1 MSIANSMTTL
11 FRNAANRGNGNSHV
25 ARSMPEGFEGILSQ
39 ELFARMLDVERK
51 RCERSGRRFVLML
64 LESARLLNSASE
76 NRAKVLGTLSGI
88 SRETDIVG
96 WYKDASILG
105 VIFTELDANL
115 DGRFVGNVLLSR
127 VASALSSVLSASQIN
142 EIRLTFRVFPENWD
156 KGSPIEEARTKF
168 PDNST
173 IKDAPNPLPQ
183 LVKRSMDI
191 AGSLLAMIF
200 GLPLFVAVAIAV
212 KVTSRGPVLFLQQR
226 VGRNGRKFKFL
237 KFRSM
242 YVDNDETIHQEY
254 TRSFITN
261 ANGCSQT
268 ATGQATYKLTADPR
282 VTPLGRFLRRTS
294 LDELP
299 QFLNVLKGEM
309 SLVGPR
315 PPLPYEVEH
324 YRMWH
329 RRRLLAAKP
338 GITGLWQVG
347 GRSRVKF
354 DDMVRMDLRYATSW
368 SVWLDIKILLQT
380 PRAVFFANGA
390 R

>member
-1 MSIANSMTTL
+1 
-11 FRNAANRGNGNSHV
+11 
-25 ARSMPEGFEGILSQ
+25 MPEGFEGILSQ

-142 EIRLTFRVFPENWD
+142 EIRLTFRVFPEIWD

-242 YVDNDETIHQEY
+242 HVDNDETIHQEY

>member
-282 VTPLGRFLRRTS
+282 VTPLGRLLRRTS